1 MRNRALLLLLTSVI
15 MIACT
20 CGLPSVV
27 IPTVVITMATVP
39 PTETPAATDFVP
51 ATETPL
57 ATATAVPA
65 VTIVR
70 LHPRDGELISQII
83 AEAPKAAALG
93 QKMFVEFDASW

>member
-1 MRNRALLLLLTSVI
+1 MRNRAVLLFLTSVI
-15 MIACT
+15 LTTCM
-20 CGLPSVV
+20 CGLPSSA
-27 IPTVVITMATVP
+27 IPTVVIPMATVP
-39 PTETPAATDFVP
+39 PTETPVATDYAP

-57 ATATAVPA
+57 ETATVVPA

-70 LHPRDGELISQII
+70 LHPQDGDLISQII

>member
-1 MRNRALLLLLTSVI
+1 MRNRASLLLLTSVI

-20 CGLPSVV
+20 CSLPSVV
-27 IPTVVITMATVP
+27 IPTATVP
-39 PTETPAATDFVP
+39 PTETPAATDYIP

-70 LHPRDGELISQII
+70 LHPQDGELISQII
-83 AEAPKAAALG
+83 TEAPKAAALG

>member
-1 MRNRALLLLLTSVI
+1 MRNRAILLLPTSVI

-27 IPTVVITMATVP
+27 IPTMVIPMATVP
-39 PTETPAATDFVP
+39 PTETPAATDYIP

-83 AEAPKAAALG
+83 AKAPKATALG